1 MINTDELYATWHE
14 KADELL
20 PEFQFYKPSAG
31 HWKSRSNV
39 KVDGSTGNAG
49 KVFYYPNT
57 PFILKDYSRHSISI
71 VEYIRKRDGY
81 ATNIEA
87 LRHMADAAG
96 VQLNTFKS
104 EEERQQ
110 YEAQQRIYGMLE
122 ELNTFYINCLH
133 GKDTPQAL
141 TPEAGQLRNYLQE
154 GRGYKKTDFTP
165 PHVDFMEKGESME
178 AGFFSKLEDVRQ
190 YLVDKGYN
198 NDEITEVISSKLPHG
213 VGSTHRLTFPY
224 RNGSG
229 RIIGFIY
236 RTIIKSEEQSV
247 KYLFDKG
254 IPRGSMLFN
263 FRYKRKNTDL
273 IITEGVLDALIA
285 TARGV
290 KNVVALLSNSITK
303 EQARQAVKNCGGRIT
318 LCLDSDE
325 AGQKGTIT
333 VIDELLKTAEEEHVP
348 VKIYVAKLPQGIKDV
363 DELITQKGAEAF
375 TDIIL
380 NAEREIHYWQ
390 DKIRMQYADR
400 NLTVKEQD
408 ELLEGITQH
417 AAKTLTPTDRSIF
430 IEYFKDAFNGVVTAE
445 ALEETAERLTLDRE
459 QNRQKEELLK
469 AISGIQQHIKDGGTP
484 AEVIKT
490 LEEKTLDIKVIRG
503 RDLLQPYNY
512 EDFISDTVA
521 RSEGMYTGYEGLKN
535 IKIPRGAFSLI
546 AGRTSHGKT
555 AFMINLTPR
564 MLDIHK
570 DQRFYFFSYEEQKDR
585 LLLKMLNS
593 LIGKKLDDIL
603 PHYVHTG
610 NNEAMLRFYMRDV
623 QAKRM
628 QEVPEIKE
636 KQQYLKD
643 LIDSGRLTITDRK
656 YDITELEAI
665 ITAEHRRYG
674 SSAGAFFID
683 YAQNIPA
690 RVMQQQRQDRR
701 SEIDYICGRME
712 ETAKNTDTALIVGA
726 QLNRTA
732 GAVSNDRKEQEKRPR
747 LEQLKESGKLEE
759 SANLVLSVYNEAAEQ
774 TDAEGR
780 PPADRVNFEVQALKN
795 RDGQRNLKAVLLLH
809 QPSRNI
815 RDLTEEEII
824 KKVREE
830 AERRSKKKDET
841 YEDVKQR
848 KKAEIN

>member
-1 MINTDELYATWHE
+1 MISTDELYATWHE

-20 PEFQFYKPSAG
+20 PEFDFFKQSGG
-31 HWKSRSNV
+31 HWISRSGV

-57 PFILKDYSRHSISI
+57 PFMLKDYARQSITI
-71 VEYIRKRDGY
+71 VKYLRERDGY
-81 ATNIEA
+81 GTDMEA
-87 LRHMADAAG
+87 LRYMANVAG
-96 VQLNTFKS
+96 IQLNTFKS
-104 EEERQQ
+104 EEERQK
-110 YEAQQRIYGMLE
+110 YEAKQRIYTMLE
-122 ELNTFYINCLH
+122 ELNAFYINCLH
-133 GKDTPQAL
+133 GRETPQAL
-141 TPEAGQLRNYLQE
+141 TQEAIQQRNYLTA
-154 GRGYKKTDFTP
+154 RGYKKTDYTP
-165 PHVDFMEKGESME
+165 PYVAVMDYGQSME
-178 AGFFSKLEDVRQ
+178 AGFFSELKDVRQ

-198 NDEITEVISSKLPHG
+198 NDEITDVISAKLPHG

-229 RIIGFIY
+229 HITGFIY
-236 RTIIKSEEQSV
+236 RTISEEHKP

-254 IPRGSMLFN
+254 LKRGSTLFN
-263 FRYKRKNTDL
+263 FRYKRNNTDL
-273 IITEGVLDALIA
+273 IITEGILDALIA
-285 TARGV
+285 TARGIN
-290 KNVVALLSNSITK
+290 NVAALLSNTITK

-318 LCLDSDE
+318 LCLDSDK
-325 AGQKGTIT
+325 AGQDGTEKTIE
-333 VIDELLKTAEEEHVP
+333 ELLKAAEEAHVP

-390 DKIRMQYADR
+390 DKILTQYADR
-400 NLTVKEQD
+400 TLTVKEQD
-408 ELLEGITQH
+408 ELLESITQH
-417 AAKTLTPTDRSIF
+417 AAKTQTPTDRSMF
-430 IEYFKDAFNGVVTAE
+430 IEYFKFAFNGVVTTE
-445 ALEETAERLTLDRE
+445 ALEETAEKLSFDRE

-469 AISGIQQHIKDGGTP
+469 TLNEVQKEIKDGGTP
-484 AEVIKT
+484 ADILKK
-490 LEEKTLDIKVIRG
+490 LEEKTQDIKAIRG
-503 RDLLQPYNY
+503 RDLLLPYTY
-512 EDFISDTVA
+512 DEFITDTVT

-555 AFMINLTPR
+555 AFMINLAPR
-564 MLDIHK
+564 MLDIYK

-603 PHYVHTG
+603 PHYEHSV

-623 QAKRM
+623 QAKRI

-656 YDITELEAI
+656 YDIAELEAI
-665 ITAEHRRYG
+665 ITAEHRKHG
-674 SSAGAFFID
+674 STAGTFFID

-690 RVMQQQRQDRR
+690 RIMQQQRQDRR
-701 SEIDYICGRME
+701 SEIEYICGRLE

-732 GAVSNDRKEQEKRPR
+732 GAENNSNKEQQKRPR

-759 SANLVLSVYNEAAEQ
+759 SANLVLSVYNEAAEH

-780 PPADRVNFEVQALKN
+780 LPADHVNFEVQALKN
-795 RDGQRNLKAVLLLH
+795 RDGQRNLKAILSLH
-809 QPSRNI
+809 LPSRSI
-815 RDLTEEEII
+815 RDLTPEEI
-824 KKVREE
+824 KKKLREE
-830 AERRSKKKDET
+830 AERRSKKKNET
-841 YEDVKQR
+841 YTDKIEKR
-848 KKAEIN
+848 KADLN